1 MKILKDAGIL
11 AEQTE
16 KMEKLEKC
24 LEEFPI
30 SSLKN
35 IVPVRGKIDDAIEDI
50 KKYVVADLTEAFKKE
65 TNFRLKSNIARALG
79 RIDHDNNLYFS
90 VISLQGHDVCVKERN
105 ELWMDIIG
113 RWKKNYRNTDIDS
126 LCNAM
131 RAMLKRQI
139 KTKSRVSIF
148 LKEFFR
154 SRVLIID

>member
-1 MKILKDAGIL
+1 MEIWKDAGIL
-11 AEQTE
+11 AEKTG
-16 KMEKLEKC
+16 KMEKLKKC

-35 IVPVRGKIDDAIEDI
+35 IVPVKGKIDDAIEDI
-50 KKYVVADLTEAFKKE
+50 KKYVVADLTAAFKKE
-65 TNFRLKSNIARALG
+65 TNVRLKSNIARAL
-79 RIDHDNNLYFS
+79 RKLDNENCSDFS
-90 VISLQGHDVCVKERN
+90 LTGLHGPDVGIKERN

-113 RWKKNYRNTDIDS
+113 RSKKNYRNTDIDS
-126 LCNAM
+126 VCNAM

>member
-1 MKILKDAGIL
+1 
-11 AEQTE
+11 
-16 KMEKLEKC
+16 MEELEKC
-24 LEEFPI
+24 LKEFPI

-35 IVPVRGKIDDAIEDI
+35 IVPVREKIDDAIEEM
-50 KKYVVADLTEAFKKE
+50 KKYAIADLTEAFKKE
-65 TNFRLKSNIARALG
+65 INVQLKPNIAKAL
-79 RIDHDNNLYFS
+79 RKIDNENWINY
-90 VISLQGHDVCVKERN
+90 SLNGLHSPDLCEKERN

-113 RWKKNYRNTDIDS
+113 RSKKNYRNTDIDS
-126 LCNAM
+126 VCNAM